1 MARTNLPAY
10 TSVYKDPG
18 SVAINTELRRRYA
31 GSFKNDDALT
41 GAVDGMVNADFEG
54 DQRLKDDLSTR
65 YNNNLKE
72 RSRRGDYETMGQTIA
87 KDSRQF
93 VKEYAPIEQ
102 NYNSVQGYKQSVQ
115 KAYSEGKIDEETYR
129 RAFAMSAHGY
139 EGLQQNEDGTVN
151 DKSFF
156 SGYNFVDDQNISAL
170 MDDAMKGYAAHTGGS
185 DMTRV
190 GQGPNAEYKMRVGSE
205 WSKVPQGDV
214 DRIFND
220 VISDPS
226 VRAYLN
232 QKADLRTFDVSDENL
247 QKQLSLNLYGD
258 PDDPNDKGL
267 YGMMSELQDKGKD
280 KEAEAYK
287 NIIEQQES
295 LLNGTG
301 VESPEEM
308 INMRKKSAHQQVIDS
323 EIGRERN
330 AALTKYVRNNVKTWS
345 HQEYDDLY
353 KMGVQKKIDEFI
365 SDYTEDTSLVEIV
378 SESGSTYD
386 EVEKHMEGRIEL
398 QNQQVTSV
406 NDLLKEDGYEGEPLT
421 KEQILSGD
429 YLTMEING
437 QLLTDYID
445 VGILNTA
452 QDNIRKHISAANRS
466 KNILKAVDDKMG
478 TETATATEKFR
489 KIKLKINSSSNPLGI
504 GVQTTN
510 YGKILDVMQ
519 DVMDVSVQDNVKE
532 MFSNKHGNDYIDLGD
547 GKIRVMNSVDET
559 GSRKGGNLNWKT
571 EGVVIDLNN
580 IDVLG
585 YMNIMNQASRLTNR
599 GYRGQGWTSEGEN
612 LSKNFTGVVFKAH
625 DKKHGSSIYGLQG
638 YAGGTAPDAQYV
650 NTHTRRDYKN
660 SIAETIVKRD
670 EYVLEAS
677 TQYVGGQASQVIPG
691 PNSDEAQ
698 KNTKIVNQAL
708 NNRAL
713 PDHFEIFY
721 DNKKQDGTGT
731 IASFKEQ
738 YGISGDLNVKDI
750 KFVTSPFMGEAVLQ
764 LQIQGKG
771 QQQENVQRASD
782 EDVML
787 TRTVF
792 MPVSQIKNSGLQE
805 YINSPAFKVEME
817 VNGARQS
824 SLDNTTII
832 FRKGSNDVGTT
843 LTWDFNKDNSQNS
856 ETILIQTADG
866 GQQRFP
872 KGHPTVS
879 LMIQEAV
886 NAGYKFWVKED

>member
-1 MARTNLPAY
+1 M
-10 TSVYKDPG
+10 
-18 SVAINTELRRRYA
+18 
-31 GSFKNDDALT
+31 
-41 GAVDGMVNADFEG
+41 
-54 DQRLKDDLSTR
+54 
-65 YNNNLKE
+65 
-72 RSRRGDYETMGQTIA
+72 
-87 KDSRQF
+87 
-93 VKEYAPIEQ
+93 
-102 NYNSVQGYKQSVQ
+102 
-115 KAYSEGKIDEETYR
+115 
-129 RAFAMSAHGY
+129 
-139 EGLQQNEDGTVN
+139 
-151 DKSFF
+151 
-156 SGYNFVDDQNISAL
+156 
-170 MDDAMKGYAAHTGGS
+170 
-185 DMTRV
+185 
-190 GQGPNAEYKMRVGSE
+190 
-205 WSKVPQGDV
+205 
-214 DRIFND
+214 ND
-220 VISDPS
+220 VIG
-226 VRAYLN
+226 N
-232 QKADLRTFDVSDENL
+232 GNT
-247 QKQLSLNLYGD
+247 
-258 PDDPNDKGL
+258 
-267 YGMMSELQDKGKD
+267 GK
-280 KEAEAYK
+280 
-287 NIIEQQES
+287 N
-295 LLNGTG
+295 
-301 VESPEEM
+301 
-308 INMRKKSAHQQVIDS
+308 
-323 EIGRERN
+323 EI
-330 AALTKYVRNNVKTWS
+330 
-345 HQEYDDLY
+345 
-353 KMGVQKKIDEFI
+353 
-365 SDYTEDTSLVEIV
+365 
-378 SESGSTYD
+378 
-386 EVEKHMEGRIEL
+386 
-398 QNQQVTSV
+398 
-406 NDLLKEDGYEGEPLT
+406 
-421 KEQILSGD
+421 
-429 YLTMEING
+429 
-437 QLLTDYID
+437 
-445 VGILNTA
+445 
-452 QDNIRKHISAANRS
+452 
-466 KNILKAVDDKMG
+466 
-478 TETATATEKFR
+478 
-489 KIKLKINSSSNPLGI
+489 
-504 GVQTTN
+504 
-510 YGKILDVMQ
+510 
-519 DVMDVSVQDNVKE
+519 KE
-532 MFSNKHGNDYIDLGD
+532 MFSSKHGNDYIDLGD

-559 GSRKGGNLNWKT
+559 GSRTGGNLNWKT

-585 YMNIMNQASRLTNR
+585 YMNIMNQASKQTNSNWSGWTPEGMKLSYRLTSAVFR
-599 GYRGQGWTSEGEN
+599 EHDKQHDTRIY
-612 LSKNFTGVVFKAH
+612 TGVIS
-625 DKKHGSSIYGLQG
+625 DSG
-638 YAGGTAPDAQYV
+638 PDAQTV

-792 MPVSQIKNSGLQE
+792 MPVSQIKNSGLQK

-879 LMIQEAV
+879 LIIQEAV

>member
-54 DQRLKDDLSTR
+54 DQMLKDDLSTR

-115 KAYSEGKIDEETYR
+115 KAYNEGRIDEETYR

-190 GQGPNAEYKMRVGSE
+190 GQGTNAEYKMRVGSE
-205 WSKVPQGDV
+205 WSKVPQAEV

-353 KMGVQKKIDEFI
+353 KMGVQKKIDEYI
-365 SDYTEDTSLVEIV
+365 GDYTEDTNLVEIL

-398 QNQQVTSV
+398 QNQQVTLV
-406 NDLLKEDGYEGEPLT
+406 NDLLKKDGVYKGEPLT

-466 KNILKAVDDKMG
+466 KNILKSVDDKMG

-489 KIKLKINSSSNPLGI
+489 KTKLKIGM
-504 GVQTTN
+504 GYGQQTTN
-510 YGKILDVMQ
+510 YGKILDVMN
-519 DVMDVSVQDNVKE
+519 DVIGNGNNGKNEIKE
-532 MFSNKHGNDYIDLGD
+532 MFSSKHGNDYIDLGD

-559 GSRKGGNLNWKT
+559 GNPNDKRNNLNWKT

-585 YMNIMNQASRLTNR
+585 YMNIMDQASKQTNTDWSGYTKEGSKLSYRLTSAVFR
-599 GYRGQGWTSEGEN
+599 EHDKQHDTRIY
-612 LSKNFTGVVFKAH
+612 TGVIS
-625 DKKHGSSIYGLQG
+625 DNG
-638 YAGGTAPDAQYV
+638 PDAQNV
-650 NTHTRRDYKN
+650 NMLTIRDYKN

-677 TQYVGGQASQVIPG
+677 TQYVGGQASQLIPG

-832 FRKGSNDVGTT
+832 FQKGSNDVGTT
-843 LTWDFNKDNSQNS
+843 LTWDFNKDGSQNS

>member
-31 GSFKNDDALT
+31 GAFKNDDALT

-102 NYNSVQGYKQSVQ
+102 NYNSVQAYKQSVQ
-115 KAYSEGKIDEETYR
+115 KAYNEGRIDEGTYL
-129 RAFAMSAHGY
+129 RAFAKSAHDY
-139 EGLQQNEDGTVN
+139 KGLEQNEDGTIN

-205 WSKVPQGDV
+205 WSRVPQAEV

-232 QKADLRTFDVSDENL
+232 QKADLRTFDVSDESL

-267 YGMMSELQDKGKD
+267 YGIMSELQDKGKD

-308 INMRKKSAHQQVIDS
+308 INMRKKAAHQQVIDS

-353 KMGVQKKIDEFI
+353 KMGVQKKIDDYI
-365 SDYTEDTSLVEIV
+365 ADYTEDTNLVEIV
-378 SESGSTYD
+378 SESGSTYA

-452 QDNIRKHISAANRS
+452 QDNIRKHISAENRS

-489 KIKLKINSSSNPLGI
+489 KTKLKIGAGWGN
-504 GVQTTN
+504 QATT
-510 YGKILDVMQ
+510 YGKIMDAMNFIINGNTGPNTTGHRYMNDGQ
-519 DVMDVSVQDNVKE
+519 DKIKE
-532 MFSNKHGNDYIDLGD
+532 MFSSKHGNDYIDLGD

-559 GSRKGGNLNWKT
+559 GSRTGNNLNWKT

-585 YMNIMNQASRLTNR
+585 YMNIMNQASKQTNTDWSGYTKEGSKLSYKLT
-599 GYRGQGWTSEGEN
+599 SA
-612 LSKNFTGVVFKAH
+612 VFERH
-625 DKKHGSSIYGLQG
+625 DKKHGTRIFDGLIEN
-638 YAGGTAPDAQYV
+638 AGPDAQNV

-771 QQQENVQRASD
+771 SD
-782 EDVML
+782 EDGML
-787 TRTVF
+787 TQTVF

-832 FRKGSNDVGTT
+832 FRKGSNDIGTT

-872 KGHPTVS
+872 AGHPTVS

-886 NAGYKFWVKED
+886 NDGYKFWVKED

>member
-625 DKKHGSSIYGLQG
+625 DKKYGSSIYGLQG

>member
-54 DQRLKDDLSTR
+54 DQMLKDDLSTR

-115 KAYSEGKIDEETYR
+115 KAYNEGRIDEETYR

-205 WSKVPQGDV
+205 WSRVPQAEV

-267 YGMMSELQDKGKD
+267 YGIMSELQDKGKD

-287 NIIEQQES
+287 NITEQQES

-301 VESPEEM
+301 VESPEEI
-308 INMRKKSAHQQVIDS
+308 INMRKKASHQQVIDS

-353 KMGVQKKIDEFI
+353 KMGVQKKIDEYI
-365 SDYTEDTSLVEIV
+365 SDYTEDTPLVEIV

-489 KIKLKINSSSNPLGI
+489 KTELTI
-504 GVQTTN
+504 GGGYGEQTTN
-510 YGKILDVMQ
+510 YGKILDVMN
-519 DVMDVSVQDNVKE
+519 DVISDGNTGKNEIKE
-532 MFSNKHGNDYIDLGD
+532 MFSSKHGNDYIDLGD
-547 GKIRVMNSVDET
+547 GKIRVMNSVDKT
-559 GSRKGGNLNWKT
+559 GSRTGGNLNWKT

-599 GYRGQGWTSEGEN
+599 GYRGQGWTAEGEN
-612 LSKNFTGVVFKAH
+612 LSYRFTSAVFKEHDKQYDTRIYTGVIS
-625 DKKHGSSIYGLQG
+625 DSG
-638 YAGGTAPDAQYV
+638 PDAQNV

-691 PNSDEAQ
+691 LNSDEAQ

-879 LMIQEAV
+879 LIIQEAV

>member
-1 MARTNLPAY
+1 M
-10 TSVYKDPG
+10 
-18 SVAINTELRRRYA
+18 
-31 GSFKNDDALT
+31 
-41 GAVDGMVNADFEG
+41 
-54 DQRLKDDLSTR
+54 
-65 YNNNLKE
+65 
-72 RSRRGDYETMGQTIA
+72 
-87 KDSRQF
+87 
-93 VKEYAPIEQ
+93 
-102 NYNSVQGYKQSVQ
+102 
-115 KAYSEGKIDEETYR
+115 
-129 RAFAMSAHGY
+129 
-139 EGLQQNEDGTVN
+139 
-151 DKSFF
+151 
-156 SGYNFVDDQNISAL
+156 
-170 MDDAMKGYAAHTGGS
+170 
-185 DMTRV
+185 
-190 GQGPNAEYKMRVGSE
+190 
-205 WSKVPQGDV
+205 
-214 DRIFND
+214 
-220 VISDPS
+220 
-226 VRAYLN
+226 
-232 QKADLRTFDVSDENL
+232 
-247 QKQLSLNLYGD
+247 
-258 PDDPNDKGL
+258 
-267 YGMMSELQDKGKD
+267 
-280 KEAEAYK
+280 
-287 NIIEQQES
+287 
-295 LLNGTG
+295 
-301 VESPEEM
+301 
-308 INMRKKSAHQQVIDS
+308 
-323 EIGRERN
+323 
-330 AALTKYVRNNVKTWS
+330 
-345 HQEYDDLY
+345 
-353 KMGVQKKIDEFI
+353 
-365 SDYTEDTSLVEIV
+365 
-378 SESGSTYD
+378 
-386 EVEKHMEGRIEL
+386 
-398 QNQQVTSV
+398 
-406 NDLLKEDGYEGEPLT
+406 
-421 KEQILSGD
+421 
-429 YLTMEING
+429 
-437 QLLTDYID
+437 
-445 VGILNTA
+445 
-452 QDNIRKHISAANRS
+452 
-466 KNILKAVDDKMG
+466 
-478 TETATATEKFR
+478 
-489 KIKLKINSSSNPLGI
+489 
-504 GVQTTN
+504 
-510 YGKILDVMQ
+510 
-519 DVMDVSVQDNVKE
+519 
-532 MFSNKHGNDYIDLGD
+532 
-547 GKIRVMNSVDET
+547 
-559 GSRKGGNLNWKT
+559 
-571 EGVVIDLNN
+571 
-580 IDVLG
+580 
-585 YMNIMNQASRLTNR
+585 
-599 GYRGQGWTSEGEN
+599 
-612 LSKNFTGVVFKAH
+612 FKAH

-677 TQYVGGQASQVIPG
+677 TQYVGGQASQLIPG